1 VSEERTKK
9 RPAAS
14 ACRAFAPSAGGH
26 TANKKQKRHT
36 QKIEKRKKDL
46 RRAHAGRWSLLPEGT
61 LQIKLLRVVDDLQF
75 FFIKKNKI
83 I

>member
-36 QKIEKRKKDL
+36 QKKKKEKKTSGERMPGVGL
-46 RRAHAGRWSLLPEGT
+46 FCRRAHC
-61 LQIKLLRVVDDLQF
+61 K
-75 FFIKKNKI
+75 
-83 I
+83 